1 MVETLAGLLGPRCW
15 KLHLPVRLIVLGLS
29 LSERMR
35 VRLPIKAEQILRL
48 NEDTAFDH
56 GDAVNAF
63 GFRPRTLRAGV
74 YEEIRSLGFDVNG

>member
-1 MVETLAGLLGPRCW
+1 
-15 KLHLPVRLIVLGLS
+15 
-29 LSERMR
+29 MR